1 MTPRMRSPGKGEAR
15 TRDGRGA
22 YLNLHL
28 LVPSAAKSSRTH
40 AVRAVVHASMLR
52 HGRGF
57 TLIEILVVIVII
69 GVVVGALTLAA
80 GGSATRELSNA
91 AERNRRLIELAC
103 ERAVLSGRD
112 IGFAPTPE
120 GMRYGYYERDGWRPM
135 SEQGGDELRPRA
147 WGEGIKVRAE
157 RDGEL
162 LIASDV
168 LPEDPP
174 FACLSSGE
182 LTPLRLEFSR
192 ADLSERWRLEG
203 ALDGRLSL
211 TQLDA
216 AH

>member
-1 MTPRMRSPGKGEAR
+1 MTQGMRSPGKGAAR
-15 TRDGRGA
+15 PRDGR
-22 YLNLHL
+22 
-28 LVPSAAKSSRTH
+28 SACLERDLRRRVAAASSS
-40 AVRAVVHASMLR
+40 ALVVHAAVHPLARS
-52 HGRGF
+52 RGF

-69 GVVVGALTLAA
+69 GVVAGAITLSA
-80 GGSATRELSNA
+80 GGSATRELANA

-120 GMRYGYYERDGWRPM
+120 GMRYGYYEREGWRPVP
-135 SEQGGDELRPRA
+135 EQGSDELRPRP
-147 WGEGIKVRAE
+147 WGEGIEVRAE

-162 LIASDV
+162 LLSSDT
-168 LPEDPP
+168 LPDDPP

-192 ADLSERWRLEG
+192 PDRPERWRLEG
-203 ALDGRLSL
+203 ALDGRISL

-216 AH
+216 AR